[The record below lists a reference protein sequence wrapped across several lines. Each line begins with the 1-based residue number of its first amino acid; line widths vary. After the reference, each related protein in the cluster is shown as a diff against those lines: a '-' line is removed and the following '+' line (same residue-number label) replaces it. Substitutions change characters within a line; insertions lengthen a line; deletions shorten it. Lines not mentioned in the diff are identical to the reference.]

1 MRLDAAPGGA
11 VARLALPVVLS
22 QGPFSGLQ
30 RGLQTFEVD
39 TATRSL
45 VLRDLKGATDG
56 NGAGWLREER
66 ALLMGAQVVHLRE
79 GALAAYDW

>member
-22 QGPFSGLQ
+22 QGPFSGFQ
-30 RGLQTFEVD
+30 FGLQTFEVD
-39 TATRSL
+39 TTTRSL
-45 VLRDLKGATDG
+45 VLRDLKGAT
-56 NGAGWLREER
+56 AGTGHRALREER

-79 GALAAYDW
+79 GALEAYDW